1 MYRPEPQKADPHAH
15 RNGECCHEEK
25 CECGLRNNYFEGKR
39 LSPYSFGA
47 EQRYH
52 IQRRRLL
59 NRAVFGSGVV
69 FGFAITLPRKEARDN
84 GTRLKI
90 GSGLALDE
98 CGRELLQVHEHWLT
112 FNDLL
117 GGIEPPNRAANDAAA
132 CWLLSVHYAE
142 RHTGPVS
149 VKGPC
154 HCEHDEWDFECETV
168 RYSLKK
174 VDCDECC
181 PDADCELD
189 CRCGAAG
196 FCSDKDRTGKRA
208 ASRCMC
214 EYTAQLEFDCECGGA
229 LSEIEEPCAH
239 VAVDRHNSIPLACVK
254 LAVDDCGEW
263 VFAEVDACGPRR
275 LVKSNALL
283 FDLIRGCDLTKI
295 SKIGW
300 EPWHRREAPIP
311 FDEFSPS
318 LGADG
323 DGQAEYITRDFWVEF
338 SRPVRRN
345 TVTPE
350 CFAITVIS
358 GEREGGWWQTFRVP
372 ITRVQMDR
380 GDMVTRAAIVVDGA
394 WVEDAV
400 RGRKSLFRDRETR
413 VEIEVRGDFIVDC
426 NGMPVD
432 ANAVGLI
439 PAPTGN
445 GTPGGTFLSAFVV
458 IANEPGYVAAR

>member
-1 MYRPEPQKADPHAH
+1 
-15 RNGECCHEEK
+15 
-25 CECGLRNNYFEGKR
+25 
-39 LSPYSFGA
+39 
-47 EQRYH
+47 
-52 IQRRRLL
+52 
-59 NRAVFGSGVV
+59 
-69 FGFAITLPRKEARDN
+69 
-84 GTRLKI
+84 
-90 GSGLALDE
+90 
-98 CGRELLQVHEHWLT
+98 
-112 FNDLL
+112 
-117 GGIEPPNRAANDAAA
+117 
-132 CWLLSVHYAE
+132 
-142 RHTGPVS
+142 
-149 VKGPC
+149 
-154 HCEHDEWDFECETV
+154 
-168 RYSLKK
+168 
-174 VDCDECC
+174 
-181 PDADCELD
+181 
-189 CRCGAAG
+189 
-196 FCSDKDRTGKRA
+196 
-208 ASRCMC
+208 
-214 EYTAQLEFDCECGGA
+214 
-229 LSEIEEPCAH
+229 
-239 VAVDRHNSIPLACVK
+239 
-254 LAVDDCGEW
+254 
-263 VFAEVDACGPRR
+263 
-275 LVKSNALL
+275 VKSNALL